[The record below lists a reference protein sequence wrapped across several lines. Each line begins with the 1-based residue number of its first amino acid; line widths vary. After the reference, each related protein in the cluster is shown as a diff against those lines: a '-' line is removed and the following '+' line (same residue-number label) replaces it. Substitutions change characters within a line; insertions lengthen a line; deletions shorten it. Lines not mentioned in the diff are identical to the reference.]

1 MSKKLP
7 WFPFYYLDW
16 LSDSEVAM
24 MTFSEKGLFIDM
36 LSRCFNEDGLP
47 ADEKKLL
54 RLFKCD
60 SEDLQECLK
69 MFYKKDEKLFNKKLD
84 SIKKDQRKVST
95 GRSKAGKISA
105 QKRKNQ
111 RLNNSTNVE
120 QMLNFVATKAQ
131 QKSTNTTEQNRTEQ
145 SKEKEDKKEHS
156 DFDII
161 LAYLNDKTGKKF
173 RTATG
178 LKERLNE
185 GYKVDD
191 FKRVIDNK
199 CASWGNDNNMRQYI
213 RPQTLFSQKFDSYL
227 NEDMVTPSFN
237 FDTAPIKELNDGTK
251 VKVDYDK
258 LIVYGMN
265 GQKHPF
271 LEVDANGAITA

>member
-1 MSKKLP
+1 
-7 WFPFYYLDW
+7 LDW

-54 RLFKCD
+54 RLFKCNL
-60 SEDLQECLK
+60 EDLRECIK
-69 MFYKKDEKLFNKKLD
+69 MFYEKDEKLFNKKLD

-111 RLNNSTNVE
+111 QLTKSTNVE
-120 QMLNFVATKAQ
+120 QMLNSVATKPQ
-131 QKSTNTTEQNRTEQ
+131 QNSTNTTQQNRTQQ
-145 SKEKEDKKEHS
+145 SKEKEDKKEPS
-156 DFDII
+156 DVDVI
-161 LAYLNDKTGKKF
+161 LSYLNEKTGKSF
-173 RTATG
+173 RTAPG
-178 LKERLNE
+178 LKERINE
-185 GYKVDD
+185 GYKVED
-191 FKRVIDNK
+191 FKKVIDNK
-199 CASWGNDNNMRQYI
+199 CASWQNDSNMKQYL

-227 NEDMVTPSFN
+227 NEDTVLPSFN
-237 FDTAPIKELNDGTK
+237 FDTAPVKELNDGTK

-271 LEVDANGAITA
+271 LDVDENGAITA

>member
-1 MSKKLP
+1 
-7 WFPFYYLDW
+7 LDW

-54 RLFKCD
+54 RLFKCNL
-60 SEDLQECLK
+60 EDLRECIK
-69 MFYKKDEKLFNKKLD
+69 MFYEKDEKLFNKKLD

-111 RLNNSTNVE
+111 QLTKSTNVE
-120 QMLNFVATKAQ
+120 QMLNFVATKPQ
-131 QKSTNTTEQNRTEQ
+131 QNLTNTTQQNRTQQ
-145 SKEKEDKKEHS
+145 SKEKEDKKEPS
-156 DFDII
+156 DVDVI
-161 LAYLNDKTGKKF
+161 LSYLNEKTGKSF
-173 RTATG
+173 RTAPG
-178 LKERLNE
+178 LKERINE
-185 GYKVDD
+185 GYKVED
-191 FKRVIDNK
+191 FKKVIDNK
-199 CASWGNDNNMRQYI
+199 CASWQNDSNMKQYL

-227 NEDMVTPSFN
+227 NEDTVLPSFN
-237 FDTAPIKELNDGTK
+237 FDTAPVKELNDGTK

-271 LEVDANGAITA
+271 LDVDENGAITA